1 EENVTLLNAQLA
13 KPTLFRAQRYRLF
26 KRTQRPEESVVDY
39 VAKLRQQAMKCK
51 VKDNEEL
58 EDRLIDTLIFGVHK
72 DSIRKTLLK
81 HEDLTLKKVIDIV
94 QTEEQATQEGAHF
107 AKPKAEQNAVHK
119 GNRAKVRSDE
129 NRRFERKNEDR
140 PGSSHEPRSVN
151 IRKTQCYRCNGSH
164 NHRDCK
170 FRFEYCLKSGKRGHI
185 AKACKGTNQNKV
197 TTVGQVKPP
206 LFRTLNLNGKDVK
219 FQVDTGATRTI
230 IPPSVYENA
239 DALSR
244 L

>member
-1 EENVTLLNAQLA
+1 
-13 KPTLFRAQRYRLF
+13 
-26 KRTQRPEESVVDY
+26 
-39 VAKLRQQAMKCK
+39 
-51 VKDNEEL
+51 
-58 EDRLIDTLIFGVHK
+58 
-72 DSIRKTLLK
+72 
-81 HEDLTLKKVIDIV
+81 
-94 QTEEQATQEGAHF
+94 
-107 AKPKAEQNAVHK
+107 
-119 GNRAKVRSDE
+119 E

-164 NHRDCK
+164 NHRGCK
-170 FRFEYCLKSGKRGHI
+170 FRFEYCLKCGKRGHI

-230 IPPSVYENA
+230 IPPSVYKRHKNLKIKSFNEKLQSASGHEIPVLGEATFTLKTGNREIQVTGICVKSKSS
-239 DALSR
+239 DPLLGR
-244 L
+244 